1 MRKETGGAA
10 KLRSLHWGPVHV
22 EPSPTLNPTPCH
34 PVAKTP
40 HRYGTRLSTRARAA
54 RSPTCFFD
62 SVFAFTPTHTPPPL
76 DWRLSTP
83 PITAGHARNPTL
95 RHIAPFCP
103 PQVPDMI
110 DRTARTDFVY
120 DVDEAHR
127 YIMNVKVRVLVSVI
141 SLWGRWRVASL
152 SHTPTPAESP
162 SYPRAQDELVAPSA
176 RSGDRG
182 VREWGS
188 SRKARVGTCFFSG
201 ARESALSPPGAPG
214 RREGAHGVKP
224 KSAPL
229 GAAHLSQARPRQPS
243 HPARKI
249 SLSLKRV
256 SGSVHKLRHRTFPQ
270 RSGLS
275 HHCTALIL
283 ERLAP
288 G

>member
-1 MRKETGGAA
+1 M
-10 KLRSLHWGPVHV
+10 S
-22 EPSPTLNPTPCH
+22 N
-34 PVAKTP
+34 
-40 HRYGTRLSTRARAA
+40 RARH
-54 RSPTCFFD
+54 S
-62 SVFAFTPTHTPPPL
+62 TPPPATPSQKPRTGTEHVFPRAREPRDPPLVFSTAFSLSLQPTPHPQL

-83 PITAGHARNPTL
+83 PITASHARNPTL
-95 RHIAPFCP
+95 RHIAPLCP

-120 DVDEAHR
+120 VVDEAHR
-127 YIMNVKVRVLVSVI
+127 YIMNVEVRLLVYEN
-141 SLWGRWRVASL
+141 SLRLMSRATSF

-249 SLSLKRV
+249 SLSLKT
-256 SGSVHKLRHRTFPQ
+256 SFWLGSQTTSQ
-270 RSGLS
+270 NISTRSLKNQP
-275 HHCTALIL
+275 L
-283 ERLAP
+283 
-288 G
+288 

>member
-1 MRKETGGAA
+1 M
-10 KLRSLHWGPVHV
+10 S
-22 EPSPTLNPTPCH
+22 N
-34 PVAKTP
+34 
-40 HRYGTRLSTRARAA
+40 RARH
-54 RSPTCFFD
+54 S
-62 SVFAFTPTHTPPPL
+62 TPPPATPSQKPRTGTEHVFPRVREPRDPPLVFSTAFSLSLQPTPHPQL

-103 PQVPDMI
+103 PQVTAMI

-127 YIMNVKVRVLVSVI
+127 YIMNVEVRVLVSVI
-141 SLWGRWRVASL
+141 SLWGRWRVTSF

-214 RREGAHGVKP
+214 RREGAHGVKT

-256 SGSVHKLRHRTFPQ
+256 SGSVHKLRHRTFP
-270 RSGLS
+270 RGLLKIN
-275 HHCTALIL
+275 HWDTGVCV
-283 ERLAP
+283 
-288 G
+288 